1 MTKREII
8 SHIADKFEEI
18 WETYPLPT
26 DHDKR
31 HNAFIALK
39 QEAAT
44 YGYMGAAYTQLYNEA
59 CKIHARR
66 MGIQGNDGKP

>member
-8 SHIADKFEEI
+8 GYIADKFDEI

-26 DHDKR
+26 DHNKR
-31 HNAFIALK
+31 REAFAVLK

-44 YGYMGAAYTQLYNEA
+44 YGYTGAAYTQLYTEA
-59 CKIHARR
+59 CNIHARR